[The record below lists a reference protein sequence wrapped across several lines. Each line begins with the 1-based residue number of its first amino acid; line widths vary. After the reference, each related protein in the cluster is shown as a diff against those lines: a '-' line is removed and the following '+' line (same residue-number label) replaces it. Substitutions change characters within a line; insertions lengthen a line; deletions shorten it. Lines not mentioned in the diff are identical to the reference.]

1 MLARSSGGFAVSKAV
16 LVSIFCR
23 DRAGLVAAISGRL
36 YDLGANLGDTTFAVL
51 GEGAEFTAVVTP
63 PESLDAADIERELA
77 ALPEIGEGRVKVR
90 EYRMGTVHGPSSHIT
105 HRIEVSGGD
114 RPGLIA
120 RLSEVFGQFG
130 ANIVRLNAETIP
142 GTGGTQYATRFA
154 VWIPPERVDACLA
167 TVGNTAGELK
177 LTFRWSRSG

>member
-1 MLARSSGGFAVSKAV
+1 VSKAV

-23 DRAGLVAAISGRL
+23 DRPGLVAAVAGRL

-51 GEGAEFTAVVTP
+51 GEGAEFTAVVTAP
-63 PESLDAADIERELA
+63 DGLEAQDIERDLATLPELA
-77 ALPEIGEGRVKVR
+77 EGRVKVR
-90 EYRMGTVHGPSSHIT
+90 GYALGTVHGPSGHIT

-142 GTGGTQYATRFA
+142 GTGGASYITRFA
-154 VWIPPERVDACLA
+154 VWIPPERADACLA

-177 LTFRWSRSG
+177 LLFRWSRAE